1 MNEQSELHIVP
12 ATRDDAREVMTWFT
26 DAESVMLWGSPF
38 TRFPLREETF
48 FIDTDWERIASRVA
62 RDDAG
67 HLVAFGQFYPKLGRC
82 HLARLV
88 VNPAF
93 RRRGFGLRF
102 IETLMRHGGEALDT
116 NEFSLYVI
124 TSNKPAWH
132 CYKALGFSMQP
143 YPHNDPHLD
152 NCVFMVAQRPPL

>member
-1 MNEQSELHIVP
+1 MTEDTELTLTP
-12 ATRDDAREVMTWFT
+12 ATRDDARTVMSWFT

-48 FIDTDWERIASRVA
+48 FTDSDWDNVESRVA
-62 RDDAG
+62 RDGAG
-67 HLVAFGQFYPKLGRC
+67 NLVAFGQFYPKLGRC

-93 RRRGFGLRF
+93 RRRGIGIRF
-102 IETLMRHGGEALDT
+102 IEALMAHAGAALGTD
-116 NEFSLYVI
+116 EFSLYVI
-124 TSNKPAWH
+124 TSNQAAWR
-132 CYKALGFSMQP
+132 CYKKLGFHMAP

-152 NCVFMVAQRPPL
+152 NCVFMLAERPRT